1 MDRPADMEEGF
12 LTLAEAAER
21 LGISRLKLREGIAKG
36 VIAARR
42 DNEGHWRVDLAALPG
57 DVRRAVAGVP
67 ADPADLM
74 GTLFDEIEELGADLA
89 RAQETTGRL
98 TALAG
103 MQAEMLDRLTG
114 LVEAR
119 TAERD
124 RLGDV
129 AGRAL
134 AAAEEAETRAA
145 HLQATADRALGLLD
159 RATGTLE
166 GVRGEIARLSAEA
179 EEKDRRIAD
188 HGTRLERLFQLS
200 EQALARAGSA
210 RPGAGLIARIL
221 GTGR

>member
-1 MDRPADMEEGF
+1 MDRPGDMGEGF

-21 LGISRLKLREGIAKG
+21 LGISRIKLREGIAKG

-57 DVRRAVAGVP
+57 DLRRAVAGVT
-67 ADPADLM
+67 ADPADLI

-89 RAQETTGRL
+89 RAQETTERL

-124 RLGDV
+124 RLGEIADQ
-129 AGRAL
+129 AL
-134 AAAEEAETRAA
+134 AAAEEAGSRAA

-159 RATGTLE
+159 RATGALD
-166 GVRGEIARLSAEA
+166 GVQGEIARLSAEA
-179 EEKDRRIAD
+179 AEKDLRLAE
-188 HGTRLERLFQLS
+188 HGSRLERLFALS
-200 EQALARAGSA
+200 EQALARAGGP
-210 RPGAGLIARIL
+210 RPGPGLIARIL